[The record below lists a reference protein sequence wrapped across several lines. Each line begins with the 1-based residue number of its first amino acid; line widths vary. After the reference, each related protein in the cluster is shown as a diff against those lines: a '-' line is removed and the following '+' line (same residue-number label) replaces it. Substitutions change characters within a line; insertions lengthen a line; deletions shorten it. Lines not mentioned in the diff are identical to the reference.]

1 MFNLFSFDFVHILQ
15 EATNL
20 FGLAKKPE
28 EVKADKAKM
37 ADEEYKAPEKRQ
49 AGRPHNVGWLDL
61 LGDEEMTG
69 GFASDPEDEVYE
81 SDNWREVIA
90 KRQRIGGRQ

>member
-1 MFNLFSFDFVHILQ
+1 MHILQ
-15 EATNL
+15 EANNL
-20 FGLAKKPE
+20 FGLGKKSE
-28 EVKADKAKM
+28 DTKTKVT
-37 ADEEYKAPEKRQ
+37 DEDYKVPDPRA
-49 AGRPHNVGWLDL
+49 AGRPHNLDWLDL

-81 SDNWREVIA
+81 SDNWREVIS